1 MLTDVKFK
9 PTPYTCPACPVCG
22 GSSSNGGS
30 STIVESARAADQSLV
45 GSVTPSDEF
54 HLSFT
59 MFIEPNFVVAT
70 GNSWPSIIQIG
81 EGGGRDLRQ
90 PALFFAPG
98 GQLHVTLYDG
108 AVQWGTYYAPATT
121 DGAIFQAGQ
130 TYDVVV
136 DCAYDASTRLYTQR
150 TIIDGVTTD
159 TTTSATRNLVAGK
172 QPVYVGAP
180 WHASADVV
188 LTDVKF
194 EPTPY
199 TPLPCL
205 ACPACG
211 GSSNSG
217 GSGTAS
223 LAIVIPVVIAAV
235 LLVAAILF
243 LVYKRVVAARQHRR
257 ESMPTIAADEAEAEA

>member
-1 MLTDVKFK
+1 ML
-9 PTPYTCPACPVCG
+9 
-22 GSSSNGGS
+22 GSTNHS
-30 STIVESARAADQSLV
+30 V
-45 GSVTPSDEF
+45 G
-54 HLSFT
+54 
-59 MFIEPNFVVAT
+59 
-70 GNSWPSIIQIG
+70 
-81 EGGGRDLRQ
+81 
-90 PALFFAPG
+90 
-98 GQLHVTLYDG
+98 
-108 AVQWGTYYAPATT
+108 
-121 DGAIFQAGQ
+121 
-130 TYDVVV
+130 VVV
-136 DCAYDASTRLYTQR
+136 SLRAWE
-150 TIIDGVTTD
+150 
-159 TTTSATRNLVAGK
+159 

>member
-1 MLTDVKFK
+1 M
-9 PTPYTCPACPVCG
+9 A
-22 GSSSNGGS
+22 
-30 STIVESARAADQSLV
+30 IAA
-45 GSVTPSDEF
+45 G
-54 HLSFT
+54 
-59 MFIEPNFVVAT
+59 FVVAS
-70 GNSWPSIIQIG
+70 GDWQSIIHIG
-81 EGGGRDLRQ
+81 SSDSIRQ
-90 PALFFAPG
+90 PSLFFAPG

-108 AVQWGTYYAPATT
+108 GVQWGTYYAPATT

-136 DCAYDASTRLYTQR
+136 DCAYDASTGRYTQS

-159 TTTSATRNLVAGK
+159 TTTSATRNLVAGE
-172 QPVYVGAP
+172 QPVYVGSPFRAFR
-180 WHASADVV
+180 ADVV

-199 TPLPCL
+199 TPLPCP

-217 GSGTAS
+217 GSGAAS

>member
-1 MLTDVKFK
+1 VPKTE
-9 PTPYTCPACPVCG
+9 G
-22 GSSSNGGS
+22 
-30 STIVESARAADQSLV
+30 TIVAYARGADQSLV
-45 GSVTPSDEF
+45 GYLTPSNEF

-59 MFIEPNFVVAT
+59 MAIAAGFVVAS
-70 GNSWPSIIQIG
+70 GDWQSIIHIG
-81 EGGGRDLRQ
+81 SSDSIRQ
-90 PALFFAPG
+90 PSLFFAPG

-108 AVQWGTYYAPATT
+108 GVQWGTYYAPATT

-130 TYDVVV
+130 TYDVVI
-136 DCAYDASTRLYTQR
+136 DCAYDASTGLYTQS

-159 TTTSATRNLVAGK
+159 TTTSATRNLVAGE
-172 QPVYVGAP
+172 QPVYVGSPFRAFR
-180 WHASADVV
+180 ADVV

-199 TPLPCL
+199 TPLPCP

-217 GSGTAS
+217 GSGAAS